1 MLYPVCDPTKCTLI
15 NMYDGLKIMDK
26 SAEDR
31 INIALETLKNEL
43 VSSRL

>member
-1 MLYPVCDPTKCTLI
+1 
-15 NMYDGLKIMDK
+15 MYDGLKIMDK

-43 VSSRL
+43 VSWIG